1 MRQKPHA
8 SIAIVGGS
16 GYIGSSIAKH
26 LSKSFDVMIL
36 DRVPHRDLNLP
47 FRFCDIRDEESLI
60 NSLNGCDLVINT
72 AIIQLPR
79 INEIKREAYEVNVLG
94 LQNLCKVIEGS
105 NSIKGLLHTSSW
117 HVFGERNLSGVID
130 EGFGFRPDK
139 VDDRAR
145 FYALC
150 KITQEGIIRTISETS
165 TKSYGILRVGTVL
178 GERMS
183 EQSAARMF
191 IDSALREQPITPY
204 KHSGY
209 RPMLFVD
216 IEDVCQAFAT
226 LATLTLANKL
236 PTSEANIVNLFWP
249 KPVTVIELARIVQ
262 CQIRSL
268 DPRTKSKVEIID
280 KGIPSIY
287 ARKDSGQ
294 TRVDISKARNVLGM
308 HKLISPQESIRR
320 ILTNRLSNDL
330 GSRR

>member
-1 MRQKPHA
+1 MRRKPHA
-8 SIAIVGGS
+8 SIAILGGS

-26 LSKSFDVMIL
+26 LPKTFDVKIL
-36 DRVPHRDLNLP
+36 DRVPPRDFNVP

-72 AIIQLPR
+72 AIIQLPQ

-94 LQNLCKVIEGS
+94 VQNLCKAVEGS

-117 HVFGERNLSGVID
+117 HVFGERNFSGVID
-130 EGFGFRPDK
+130 EGFGFKPDK
-139 VDDRAR
+139 VDDRAK

-150 KITQEGIIRTISETS
+150 KVTQEGIIRTISETS

-183 EQSAARMF
+183 EQSAAKMF
-191 IDSALREQPITPY
+191 VDSALRGQPITPY

-209 RPMLFVD
+209 RPMLFVG
-216 IEDVCQAFAT
+216 IEDVCQAFTT

-236 PTSEANIVNLFWP
+236 PTPGANIVNLFWP
-249 KPVTVIELARIVQ
+249 KPVTIIELARIVQ
-262 CQIRSL
+262 RQIRSL
-268 DPRTKSKVEIID
+268 NPKTKSKVEVID

-287 ARKDSGQ
+287 SREDWGQ
-294 TRVDISKARNVLGM
+294 TRIDISKARNLLGI

-320 ILTNRLSNDL
+320 ILTNRLANNP
-330 GSRR
+330 GFQR